1 MITEAKLLEKTFLRP
16 DEAALVLSCSRRTI
30 YRMIEAGA
38 LRSIRLGGSDR
49 GGMRIIAAS
58 IRTLMEDSEAL

>member
-1 MITEAKLLEKTFLRP
+1 MISETKLLEKTFLRP
-16 DEAALVLSCSRRTI
+16 DEAALVLSCSRRTV

-38 LRSIRLGGSDR
+38 LRAIRLGGTDR
-49 GGMRIIAAS
+49 GGMRIVTAS